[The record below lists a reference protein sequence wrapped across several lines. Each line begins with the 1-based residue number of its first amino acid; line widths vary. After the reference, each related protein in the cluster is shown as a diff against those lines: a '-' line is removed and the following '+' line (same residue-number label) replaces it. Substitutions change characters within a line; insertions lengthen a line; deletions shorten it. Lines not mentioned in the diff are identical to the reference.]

1 MTPGFFAHRLRKYEN
16 PARKA
21 STLEANIFFNFKA
34 QQHNS
39 GPREP
44 HPWGLLV
51 LGTALKDP
59 SVLCRKCGPEKL
71 TYLTIAEVNLFG
83 KHSSRIGFRSKILVK
98 NLKHHLMTKFE
109 GKKSTTSLII
119 LGGKIRT
126 ICEWLRVEKLN
137 LCWQRHL
144 ADRYGNHV
152 SDAIWWPS
160 LKKVHLMATFA
171 SAALVSRLAEELE
184 TLRSVLPRW

>member
-1 MTPGFFAHRLRKYEN
+1 
-16 PARKA
+16 
-21 STLEANIFFNFKA
+21 
-34 QQHNS
+34 
-39 GPREP
+39 
-44 HPWGLLV
+44 
-51 LGTALKDP
+51 
-59 SVLCRKCGPEKL
+59 
-71 TYLTIAEVNLFG
+71 
-83 KHSSRIGFRSKILVK
+83 
-98 NLKHHLMTKFE
+98 MTKFE

-137 LCWQRHL
+137 LCWQHHL
-144 ADRYGNHV
+144 ADRYENHA